1 MRLHF
6 GSKRGPICVPLG
18 HLPWAGT
25 RRLGTRG
32 HYDHPLIPRSYRAHT
47 ALIPNLPQNG
57 PLCGPGRDWR
67 VAACSA
73 TKLGGYRAGWV
84 VKRCAWPPQGEDWG
98 GGGGWEGMGGMGGR
112 GWGGWGDWRGMGRD
126 GRGMGGEWGGMG
138 GGWGGMGGGIGRD
151 KGPLGTPWEAR
162 EGILKGPFGAP
173 WGAPAG
179 LPRQSPDSNPQTHR
193 QYSPRGVKKARSYR
207 AHTAR
212 IQFLGVFVFRSHRA
226 HTNIQ
231 GFPRSRASN
240 TRQRQ

>member
-18 HLPWAGT
+18 HLPWAGAQ
-25 RRLGTRG
+25 RLGTRG
-32 HYDHPLIPRSYRAHT
+32 HYDHPLIPRSYQT
-47 ALIPNLPQNG
+47 YP
-57 PLCGPGRDWR
+57 
-67 VAACSA
+67 S
-73 TKLGGYRAGWV
+73 
-84 VKRCAWPPQGEDWG
+84 
-98 GGGGWEGMGGMGGR
+98 
-112 GWGGWGDWRGMGRD
+112 
-126 GRGMGGEWGGMG
+126 
-138 GGWGGMGGGIGRD
+138 GRD

-212 IQFLGVFVFRSHRA
+212 IQFLGGFFFPLIPRSY
-226 HTNIQ
+226 Q
-231 GFPRSRASN
+231 YPGFPAFA
-240 TRQRQ
+240 RQ